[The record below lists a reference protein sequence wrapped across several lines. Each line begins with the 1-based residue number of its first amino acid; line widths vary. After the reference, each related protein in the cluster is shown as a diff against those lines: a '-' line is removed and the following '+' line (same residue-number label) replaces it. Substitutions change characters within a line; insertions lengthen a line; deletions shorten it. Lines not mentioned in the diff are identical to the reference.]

1 MFESIVQTTE
11 TSITALP
18 AILLIVEAFAMGVI
32 IGLCYMFTQKK
43 YDYSKEYIV
52 AIAILPAI
60 VALVIMLVGSSV
72 ARALS
77 LAGAFALVR
86 FRSAQGTAKEIAFVF
101 FAMSIGLATGL
112 GFVYLAPV
120 ATAVICACIIA
131 ICKSRIGEKKHER
144 KILKITI
151 PEDLNYDG
159 IFDDLLKE
167 YTCYNALARVR
178 TTNMGSLYEI
188 TFYVVLKNNV
198 PEKEFIDALRCRN
211 GNLNIS
217 LGLIPDKTEA
227 TL

>member
-1 MFESIVQTTE
+1 MFESIIKTTE

-18 AILLIVEAFAMGVI
+18 AILLIVEAFVMGVI
-32 IGLCYMFTQKK
+32 IGLCYIFTQKK

-52 AIAILPAI
+52 AIAVLPAI

-101 FAMSIGLATGL
+101 FSMSIGLATGL
-112 GFVYLAPV
+112 GFVILAPT
-120 ATAVICACIIA
+120 ATFLISLCIIVL
-131 ICKSRIGEKKHER
+131 CKSKIGEKKHSR
-144 KILKITI
+144 KMLKITI

-167 YTCYNALARVR
+167 YTNYNALARVR

-188 TFYVVLKNNV
+188 TYYVVLKNSV
-198 PEKEFIDALRCRN
+198 SEKEFIDALRCRN

-217 LGLIPDKTEA
+217 LGLIPDKMEA

>member
-1 MFESIVQTTE
+1 MFESIIKTTE
-11 TSITALP
+11 TTISALP
-18 AILLIVEAFAMGVI
+18 AILLIVEAFIMGVL

-52 AIAILPAI
+52 AIAVLPAI

-112 GFVYLAPV
+112 GFVYLAPT
-120 ATAVICACIIA
+120 ATVLISGCIIVL
-131 ICKSRIGEKKHER
+131 CKSKIGEGRHTR

-151 PEDLNYDG
+151 PEDLNYEG
-159 IFDDLLKE
+159 IFDDLFKE
-167 YTCYNALARVR
+167 YTTYNRLSGVR

-188 TFYVVLKNNV
+188 TYQVIIKKDVS
-198 PEKEFIDALRCRN
+198 EKEFIDALRCRN

-217 LGLIPDKTEA
+217 LGLIPDKLEA

>member
-1 MFESIVQTTE
+1 MFESIVKTTE

-86 FRSAQGTAKEIAFVF
+86 FRSAEGTAKEIAFVF

-112 GFVYLAPV
+112 GFIYMAPV
-120 ATAVICACIIA
+120 ATILICLCIIL
-131 ICKSRIGEKKHER
+131 ICKSRIGEKRQPR
-144 KILKITI
+144 KMLKITI

-159 IFDDLLKE
+159 IFDDLLSE
-167 YTCYNALARVR
+167 YTCYNTLARVR

-188 TFYVVLKNNV
+188 TYYVILKNNV
-198 PEKEFIDALRCRN
+198 AEKDFIDALRCRN

-217 LGLIPDKTEA
+217 LGLIPDKADT

>member
-1 MFESIVQTTE
+1 MFESIIKTTE

-18 AILLIVEAFAMGVI
+18 AIIIIVEAFVMGMI
-32 IGLCYMFTQKK
+32 IGLCYMLTQKK

-52 AIAILPAI
+52 AIAILPSI

-120 ATAVICACIIA
+120 ATGIICMCIFA
-131 ICKSRIGEKKHER
+131 LCKSPFGEKRHIR

-159 IFDDLLKE
+159 IFDDLFKE
-167 YTCYNALARVR
+167 FTTYHTLAGVR

-188 TFYVVLKNNV
+188 TYYVVVKSNKS
-198 PEKEFIDALRCRN
+198 EKEFIDSLRCRN